1 MVDSW
6 ENIAS
11 FMYEPNAFMETVPR
25 LSIVIPVC
33 NEEES
38 IAALIKEID
47 RVMDSSIGYEVVV
60 VDDGSRDQTLSILK
74 ALKSDLGQLRIICHL
89 QNSGQSTAIR
99 TGVKQAK
106 AEWIATLDGDGQNDP
121 ADISNLYRK
130 LVEEEQGDPAL
141 VVAGHRKKRQ
151 DHWFRS
157 FYSRIANR
165 IRANLLQDE
174 TPDTGCGLKV
184 FSRERF
190 LDLPYFDHMH
200 RYIPALFIR
209 QGGRVI
215 SIEVNHRPREQG
227 TSKYGFHNRF
237 WVGIM
242 DLLGVR
248 WLLKR
253 AKNPGTEEL

>member
-1 MVDSW
+1 M
-6 ENIAS
+6 
-11 FMYEPNAFMETVPR
+11 EPTPQ

-38 IAALIKEID
+38 IGALLNEID
-47 RVMDSSIGYEVVV
+47 QVVDRTIQYEIVV
-60 VDDGSRDQTLSILK
+60 VDDGSQDSTLAVLSELK
-74 ALKSDLGQLRIICHL
+74 QSLQQLRVIRHL

-99 TGVKQAK
+99 TGIKQAR

-121 ADISNLYRK
+121 ADIPNLYRK
-130 LVEEEQGDPAL
+130 LIEEEQGDPSL
-141 VVAGHRKKRQ
+141 VVAGHRKKRK

-209 QGGRVI
+209 QGGRVV
-215 SIEVNHRPREQG
+215 SVEVNHRPREQG
-227 TSKYGFHNRF
+227 SSKYGFHNRF

-248 WLLKR
+248 WLLNR
-253 AKNPGTEEL
+253 AKNPGIEEL